1 MNLRK
6 ELTDFIS
13 WQLKQNLLKESLTID
28 YELAETY
35 LQDENK

>member
-13 WQLKQNLLKESLTID
+13 WQLKQNLLKESSTID